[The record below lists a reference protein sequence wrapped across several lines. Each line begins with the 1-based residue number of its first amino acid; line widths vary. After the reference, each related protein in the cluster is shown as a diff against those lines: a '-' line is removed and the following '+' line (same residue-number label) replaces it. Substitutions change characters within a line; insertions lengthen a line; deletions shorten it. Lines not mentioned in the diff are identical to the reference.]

1 MAFDFSSKH
10 WMWIAIALAVV
21 FAVVW
26 YTQYQKNQAIQSG
39 ADVAMAPVNQ

>member
-1 MAFDFSSKH
+1 
-10 WMWIAIALAVV
+10 MWIAIALAVV

-26 YTQYQKNQAIQSG
+26 YTQYQKNQAIQALPSG